1 MVSSLYPPETI
12 GGAEKYVR
20 NLSERLVRDG
30 HEVDVVTTGSYNGV
44 GEGTTEVS
52 GVEIHRISPLGFYT
66 PYEHHEAPSWQKP
79 FQHILERW
87 NPDVYAEFGSIIQE
101 KRPDI
106 VHTHNFGGLS
116 TAIFTAANRHDVP
129 IVHTLHD
136 YRLLDLRYTLWKDG
150 THLGVRNWMAPLRW
164 FHQIT
169 VDRPV
174 DRVLSPSQF
183 MLDLHHEYGL
193 FDDTPCTLLPYGIEH
208 GSADHTLVV
217 DETSSKD
224 TSQELRLLFVG
235 QLTAQKGAL
244 WLVNAIDMMNRT
256 DVRLDVLGKG
266 PQMEEIKKIAAESE
280 VIHVHGFVT
289 GSDLDE
295 FYKLADATVV
305 SSKWYD
311 NSPMVIYES
320 YFQGTPVIGANIGG
334 IPELIEE
341 GRTGFL
347 FNPNDQNSLQNA
359 IESAIKTDN
368 GKLRKG
374 VEEVRKRYTMDKHF
388 TELLSEYEATIN

>member
-1 MVSSLYPPETI
+1 
-12 GGAEKYVR
+12 
-20 NLSERLVRDG
+20 
-30 HEVDVVTTGSYNGV
+30 
-44 GEGTTEVS
+44 
-52 GVEIHRISPLGFYT
+52 
-66 PYEHHEAPSWQKP
+66 
-79 FQHILERW
+79 
-87 NPDVYAEFGSIIQE
+87 
-101 KRPDI
+101 
-106 VHTHNFGGLS
+106 
-116 TAIFTAANRHDVP
+116 
-129 IVHTLHD
+129 
-136 YRLLDLRYTLWKDG
+136 
-150 THLGVRNWMAPLRW
+150 
-164 FHQIT
+164 
-169 VDRPV
+169 
-174 DRVLSPSQF
+174 

-217 DETSSKD
+217 EDTSSKD

-280 VIHVHGFVT
+280 VIHIHGFVT